1 MSNCGPG
8 VRCAFSSLR
17 SVVYQPNFQMM
28 AMPDIKDDK
37 LDPVTIQV
45 VNAAKESRS
54 ELFLNEV
61 QLHMCFQVDVQ
72 VV

>member
-1 MSNCGPG
+1 
-8 VRCAFSSLR
+8 
-17 SVVYQPNFQMM
+17 MM

-45 VNAAKESRS
+45 VNAAQESRS

-61 QLHMCFQVDVQ
+61 QLHMCLQVDVQ

>member
-1 MSNCGPG
+1 M
-8 VRCAFSSLR
+8 VH
-17 SVVYQPNFQMM
+17 QPNVQMM

-45 VNAAKESRS
+45 VNAPQESRS